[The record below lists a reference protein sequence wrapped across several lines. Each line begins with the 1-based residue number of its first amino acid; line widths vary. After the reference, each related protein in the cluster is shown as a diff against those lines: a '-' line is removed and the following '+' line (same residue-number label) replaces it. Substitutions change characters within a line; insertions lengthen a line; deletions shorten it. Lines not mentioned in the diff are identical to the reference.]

1 MCKHPKHVNSLER
14 SCRRLLIVG
23 VFFTASAHASEMDKV
38 KTLLDQGKLAEAIE
52 LLVKEA
58 DENPAHEAARVLLA
72 ETYEKADMPDKAVTA
87 WRDLTTLSR
96 NDANLG
102 KARRALS
109 RLRRQ
114 ELDKLDVTETGK
126 TDASKDPFKI
136 PMPEIDWDGLEVIE
150 NNKYLPPVLPPPHN
164 TEVPP
169 LIYETQH
176 FTVYSTNERLSKIIG
191 ERAEIYLDFMIRKLF
206 GGRSWAVRFPI
217 LVYSSES
224 DYQQHGAPAGSHGVT
239 FGHVTGKTQG
249 IVLFQLKPEGRR
261 GSRTGGSRGG
271 GGGTQVYKY
280 AVESILPHEL
290 THAVI
295 NEFFGGQRSKT
306 PRWLH
311 EAVAGRFEQT
321 RDHYGEAARLARKV
335 VAGEY
340 FRMRDLFEQKVYPER
355 IGLFYEQSA
364 VVVLYLFEAGPDA
377 MYAFLSELAAGNSH
391 DAACAAAL
399 GIPEKNAVEEFEKRW
414 VDWMRR
420 RYVKDLDNAVDGT
433 QTVSADKSNNAA
445 FLPWVNELDTVES
458 ISSWRDIDLTSLK
471 AFNFL
476 GRSKEEWSAKDG
488 VLRCD
493 VAARK
498 DETPTEQLIRRPGD
512 SADGPSLLGV
522 RMNETA
528 PVAITAEVRYLG
540 SPGDSGRQFG
550 FTQLDADGND
560 TRVEA
565 LATLRDNSQHKVV
578 CIWSDDLA
586 LYIDGVNTAR
596 FPAFRVGGN
605 AQDVD
610 FPLALVS
617 SGPVEVQNLRVAP
630 IKSFSEKPVVVQA
643 DKKKEDP
650 SPRRNVREGR
660 RPPRRDEK
668 PTKEP

>member
-1 MCKHPKHVNSLER
+1 
-14 SCRRLLIVG
+14 LLIVLLS
-23 VFFTASAHASEMDKV
+23 FSASADASDMDKV
-38 KTLLDQGKLAEAIE
+38 KTLLDQGKPAEAIE
-52 LLVKEA
+52 LLVKEI

-72 ETYEKADMPDKAVTA
+72 ETYEKADMPDKAMTT
-87 WRDLTTLSR
+87 WRDLATLSR
-96 NDANLG
+96 NEENLR
-102 KARRALS
+102 KARRGLS
-109 RLRRQ
+109 RLRRL
-114 ELDKLDVTETGK
+114 ELDKQDIAETGK

-136 PMPEIDWDGLEVIE
+136 PMPEIDWDGLQVIE
-150 NNKYLPPVLPPPHN
+150 DKKYLPPVLPPPLN
-164 TEVPP
+164 LEVPP
-169 LIYETQH
+169 VIHETKH
-176 FTVYSTNERLSKIIG
+176 FTVYSTNERLSKTIG
-191 ERAEIYLDFMIRKLF
+191 ERAEIYLDFMIKKLF

-217 LVYSSES
+217 LVYTTEA

-239 FGHVTGKTQG
+239 LGHVTGKTQA
-249 IVLFQLKPEGRR
+249 IVLFQLRPEGRR
-261 GSRTGGSRGG
+261 GSRSGGSRGG

-295 NEFFGGQRSKT
+295 NEFFGSQEI

-399 GIPEKNAVEEFEKRW
+399 GIPENNAVEEFEKRW

-420 RYVKDLDNAVDGT
+420 RYVKDLDNAVDDT
-433 QTVSADKSNNAA
+433 QTASADKSTNAA
-445 FLPWVNELDTVES
+445 FLPWVNELDTEES
-458 ISSWRDIDLTSLK
+458 ISSWREVVWEGSPAPTLKGVGADASLK
-471 AFNFL
+471 ASKDL
-476 GRSKEEWSAKDG
+476 AVTPRLTGLGADTPHGRSKEEWSVKEG
-488 VLRCD
+488 ILRCD
-493 VAARK
+493 VAAG
-498 DETPTEQLIRRPGD
+498 EV
-512 SADGPSLLGV
+512 PSLLGI

-540 SPGDSGRQFG
+540 SPGESGRQFG

-565 LATLRDNSQHKVV
+565 LATLRDNSSHKVV

-586 LYIDGVNTAR
+586 LYIDGVSTAR

-605 AQDVD
+605 AQDID
-610 FPLALVS
+610 FPLALVAF
-617 SGPVEVQNLRVAP
+617 GPVEVQNLRVAA
-630 IKSFSEKPVVVQA
+630 IKSFSDKPVVAQA
-643 DKKKEDP
+643 DNKKDGP
-650 SPRRNVREGR
+650 SPRRNPRPGR
-660 RPPRRDEK
+660 RPRDEK
-668 PTKEP
+668 KGP

>member
-1 MCKHPKHVNSLER
+1 MFKDLKHLSSSAR
-14 SCRRLLIVG
+14 SCRRLLIVLLS
-23 VFFTASAHASEMDKV
+23 FSASASASDMDKV
-38 KTLLDQGKLAEAIE
+38 KTLLDQGKLPEAIE
-52 LLVKEA
+52 LLVRET
-58 DENPAHEAARVLLA
+58 DENPAHEAARVMLA
-72 ETYEKADMPDKAVTA
+72 ETYEKAVMPDKAVNA
-87 WRDLTTLSR
+87 WRDLATLSR
-96 NDANLG
+96 NDENLR
-102 KARRALS
+102 KARRGLS

-114 ELDKLDVTETGK
+114 ELDKQDVAETGK

-136 PMPEIDWDGLEVIE
+136 PMPEIEWDGLQVIE
-150 NNKYLPPVLPPPHN
+150 DNKYLPPILPPPLN
-164 TEVPP
+164 LEVPP
-169 LIYETQH
+169 LIHETKH
-176 FTVYSTNERLSKIIG
+176 FTVYSTNERLSKTIG
-191 ERAEIYLDFMIRKLF
+191 ERAEIYLDFMIKKLF
-206 GGRSWAVRFPI
+206 GSRSWAVRFPI
-217 LVYSSES
+217 LVYTTEA

-239 FGHVTGKTQG
+239 IGHITGKIQA
-249 IVLFQLKPEGRR
+249 IVLFQLRPEGSR
-261 GSRTGGSRGG
+261 GSRSGSRGG
-271 GGGTQVYKY
+271 GSGGQQIYKY

-295 NEFFGGQRSKT
+295 NEFFGAQET

-391 DAACAAAL
+391 DAACAASL

-420 RYVKDLDNAVDGT
+420 RYVKDLDITVDDT
-433 QTVSADKSNNAA
+433 QTASADKSTNAA
-445 FLPWVNELDTVES
+445 FLPWVNELDTAES

-471 AFNFL
+471 AFNPL

-488 VLRCD
+488 ILRCD
-493 VAARK
+493 
-498 DETPTEQLIRRPGD
+498 PPRRT
-512 SADGPSLLGV
+512 ADQGPSLLGL

-528 PVAITAEVRYLG
+528 PMAITAEVRYLG

-550 FTQLDADGND
+550 FTQLDADGYD

-565 LATLRDNSQHKVV
+565 LATLRDNLSHKVV
-578 CIWSDDLA
+578 CVWSDDLA

-596 FPAFRVGGN
+596 YPAFQTGGN

-610 FPLALVS
+610 FPLALVAF
-617 SGPVEVQNLRVAP
+617 GPVEVQNLRVAS
-630 IKSFSEKPVVVQA
+630 IKSFSEKPVVAQA
-643 DKKKEDP
+643 DTKQDDP
-650 SPRRNVREGR
+650 SPRRSAREDR
-660 RPPRRDEK
+660 RPRRDEK
-668 PTKEP
+668 EKKEP